1 MKQKRATRCVLS
13 FCFSI
18 RVIRVDPWPKA
29 FCSQKSSERNRSTQA
44 EPPGPRSCGAGRLF
58 RRHARRK
65 ALPRA
70 PGDEVDPPPLRH
82 RLQRDDRPGQG
93 AARSEEHTSELQS
106 LMRISYAV
114 FCLKKKKKNN

>member
-1 MKQKRATRCVLS
+1 MKQKRATRCVPS

-70 PGDEVDPPPLRH
+70 PGDEVDP
-82 RLQRDDRPGQG
+82 Q
-93 AARSEEHTSELQS
+93 RSEERRVGKESVSTWRLWWSRYH
-106 LMRISYAV
+106 
-114 FCLKKKKKNN
+114 KKKKKKTKQ